1 MVLQSKAFWTII
13 VSSFHVALAS
23 YKNISRPLTPLYRLF
38 LCRVFILIGHLATKS
53 IGPTL
58 FCSLAIQEDM
68 DFQVSKL
75 YLCVSELHSPISHYQ
90 LLSSGYNQVYL
101 YDWTFFI
108 RHQVLSILFRP
119 YLSIFNFQLNT
130 SVPFFCT
137 NEMFI
142 QFSLSN
148 SVPFFSNSFSF
159 SYVLEFNL
167 PCLFLI
173 SFIRC
178 PLSFFSFFFLW
189 TYFFIVLS
197 IFHLPFTLLMPFS
210 SLFSVYFV
218 LYYCALLIPPFLPLY
233 FL

>member
-1 MVLQSKAFWTII
+1 MPSFYPHWPFSNKVYWAHSILLFGHTRRYGFLGFQTVFVCKCMQWTLQKF
-13 VSSFHVALAS
+13 
-23 YKNISRPLTPLYRLF
+23 
-38 LCRVFILIGHLATKS
+38 
-53 IGPTL
+53 
-58 FCSLAIQEDM
+58 
-68 DFQVSKL
+68 
-75 YLCVSELHSPISHYQ
+75 ELHSPISHYQ

-189 TYFFIVLS
+189 PYFFIVLS